1 MVCPVFKTSP
11 ALTNIF
17 LAKCV
22 IDQNRKSTVKA
33 ADNTLNM
40 LTQKA
45 TCSTLSPAKRENI
58 RPINKKKGA
67 PGGCGTSSLYE
78 VAINSPQSQKLAVGS
93 TVSVYTTRAI
103 KKVIQPVIM
112 LIFWYPIFLNNYQS
126 SEITN

>member
-1 MVCPVFKTSP
+1 MAQNTKAVKKEDIAYTSASTAENQIESENVHTSPPTNPAPITAMVCPMFKTSP

-58 RPINKKKGA
+58 RPINKKNGA
-67 PGGCGTSSLYE
+67 PGGCGTSSL
-78 VAINSPQSQKLAVGS
+78 
-93 TVSVYTTRAI
+93 
-103 KKVIQPVIM
+103 
-112 LIFWYPIFLNNYQS
+112 
-126 SEITN
+126 